1 MQKYNVGQSK
11 MESYL
16 LSIVQLQTTTEFANA
31 ICTGLYFI
39 IQPRLA
45 VAESLVTTN
54 GYRDYVAERNCPAVK
69 GVCDSKRRDAVRR

>member
-31 ICTGLYFI
+31 IRTGLYFI

-54 GYRDYVAERNCPAVK
+54 GYRDYVAERNCPAVR
-69 GVCDSKRRDAVRR
+69 CELDSRMRGAVGR